1 MNVCVCVE
9 LEDVRQRSAGE
20 RRDWK
25 ERCLYQA
32 AAGVPAVQD
41 QDHQAVRA
49 ELHDVGGPG
58 LHPPRGA
65 FHPELCN
72 ACPIEWLCHHC
83 YNNPTRKPKPCDHSD
98 PHAFITC
105 RRCPNRRTAQDQA
118 ALKPFYPNGYNWTCD
133 RCRLDPVDSDDETDI
148 DSDQSQQE

>member
-1 MNVCVCVE
+1 MCDNDLRE
-9 LEDVRQRSAGE
+9 NAETGRSDAYTKQPRACQQCKTKTTKLYE
-20 RRDWK
+20 RSCTMWVG
-25 ERCLYQA
+25 QA
-32 AAGVPAVQD
+32 YT
-41 QDHQAVRA
+41 RA
-49 ELHDVGGPG
+49 
-58 LHPPRGA
+58 GA

>member
-1 MNVCVCVE
+1 MCDNDLRE
-9 LEDVRQRSAGE
+9 NAETGRSDAYTKQPRACQQCKTKTTKLYE
-20 RRDWK
+20 RSCTMWVG
-25 ERCLYQA
+25 QA
-32 AAGVPAVQD
+32 YTR
-41 QDHQAVRA
+41 RA
-49 ELHDVGGPG
+49 
-58 LHPPRGA
+58 GA
-65 FHPELCN
+65 FHPE
-72 ACPIEWLCHHC
+72 LCHHC